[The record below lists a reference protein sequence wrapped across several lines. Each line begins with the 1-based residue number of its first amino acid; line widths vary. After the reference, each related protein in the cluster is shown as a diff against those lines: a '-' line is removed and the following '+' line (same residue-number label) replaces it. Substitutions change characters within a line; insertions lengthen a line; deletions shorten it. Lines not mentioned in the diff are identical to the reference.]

1 MQRSRFIIL
10 VIGLAVA
17 ILPVSAQSQRQ
28 QDDHVRPVSFNDAIK
43 IMDDADVASAFDRSD
58 TLAKE
63 VDRRGV
69 GFPLTQNVKM
79 VLTQKGA
86 TTTLLTTIGHAAE
99 KRRKK
104 IDSLYDEFNKES
116 QDRTNIEARRRA
128 ITLGRE
134 LRDMIGDPDLLIGS
148 EKDLREVVRWLNDN
162 LPKMEAKVAAMSK
175 GQKEPY

>member
-28 QDDHVRPVSFNDAIK
+28 QDDHVPPVSFNDAIK

-104 IDSLYDEFNKES
+104 IDSLYDE
-116 QDRTNIEARRRA
+116 
-128 ITLGRE
+128 
-134 LRDMIGDPDLLIGS
+134 
-148 EKDLREVVRWLNDN
+148 
-162 LPKMEAKVAAMSK
+162 
-175 GQKEPY
+175 